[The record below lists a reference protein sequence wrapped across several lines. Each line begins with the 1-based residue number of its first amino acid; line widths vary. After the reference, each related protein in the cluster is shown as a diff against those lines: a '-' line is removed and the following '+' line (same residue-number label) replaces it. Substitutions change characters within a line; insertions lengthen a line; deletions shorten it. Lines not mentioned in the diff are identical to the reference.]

1 MIHQLNIV
9 KIIKIKKTKNI
20 SIIKTVK
27 KNLMK
32 DIKVFLKKK
41 KKNKQQYGC
50 EWYKSLPEDDKYETK
65 AG

>member
-27 KNLMK
+27 KKNLMK

-50 EWYKSLPEDDKYETK
+50 E
-65 AG
+65 

>member
-9 KIIKIKKTKNI
+9 KTIKIKKTKNI

-50 EWYKSLPEDDKYETK
+50 E
-65 AG
+65 

>member
-41 KKNKQQYGC
+41 NKNKQQYGC
-50 EWYKSLPEDDKYETK
+50 E
-65 AG
+65 